1 MVLGADSGG
10 GMIAVELRLAGGRVH
25 YILTTWLLRCKVLL
39 VSQDAD
45 GADAAEAA
53 RHDERVGRLCRCRRR
68 GPRVR
73 CESRPED
80 RVDTGTRRSR
90 PRGECGEQP
99 NMEADVAGLGCLDAW
114 MGGPVRAPSLPSA
127 SLGHLKMEEVTACV
141 VHRAAAAGL
150 GTRNRVNQRA
160 SACLAAGAS
169 AGANASAGG
178 ALRL

>member
-1 MVLGADSGG
+1 MVLDAGSGG

-45 GADAAEAA
+45 EADAADAA

-80 RVDTGTRRSR
+80 RVDTRRSR

-99 NMEADVAGLGCLDAW
+99 NIEADVAGLGCLD
-114 MGGPVRAPSLPSA
+114 GRPRARA
-127 SLGHLKMEEVTACV
+127 FTAV
-141 VHRAAAAGL
+141 
-150 GTRNRVNQRA
+150 
-160 SACLAAGAS
+160 CLARTLEDGRSHCVCCAQSSCSRAGHS
-169 AGANASAGG
+169 QPRQSTRFRMFGSGRECECGG
-178 ALRL
+178 SFKVVIG